1 VSTTDANESA
11 LTAVGRER
19 EDVNVVRLRDGSSVS
34 IRRAG
39 TQDEPALR
47 SFLSGLCL
55 EARRLRFFT
64 GGADIGSAAR
74 LAATK
79 DATHYGLVAHDEEG
93 VLVGDALYVQADEK
107 HAEVAVEVA
116 DHLYGRGL
124 GTILIERLAVVAE
137 ERGITRFTAEV
148 LPDNRGMLEVFRD
161 GFDARLTFHE
171 GTEAVG
177 FPTSAWRLA
186 RTRFAAG
193 TGASPV

>member
-1 VSTTDANESA
+1 MHRREATDVE
-11 LTAVGRER
+11 
-19 EDVNVVRLRDGSSVS
+19 VVRLRDGSSVS

-64 GGADIGSAAR
+64 GGADIGWAAR

-93 VLVGDALYVQADEK
+93 VLVGHALFVQSDEK

-116 DHLYGRGL
+116 DHLHGHGL
-124 GTILIERLAVVAE
+124 GTVLIERLAAVAE
-137 ERGITRFTAEV
+137 GRGIARFTAEV
-148 LPDNRGMLEVFRD
+148 LPENRAMLEVFRD
-161 GFDARLTFHE
+161 GFDAHRTFHE
-171 GTEAVG
+171 GTEAVE

-193 TGASPV
+193 IGVCESSYGRSRNGG